1 MNTSKTLIKSSNLF
15 PVVGIGASAGGLDAF
30 KKLLKAIPEKSG
42 MAYVLVQHL
51 DPNHE
56 SLLTTLLQKV
66 TNIPVL
72 EIEDDVKVEPDH
84 IYIIPSNKML
94 LANDGI
100 LELSPRPSR
109 SNTERY
115 LPIDIFF
122 TSLAEVHQSHA
133 IGVVLSGTASDGTQ
147 GLKAIKDHGGITFAQ
162 DEVTAA
168 YDGMPTSAIQAGVV
182 DFILAPEQI
191 PQKLL
196 QIIQNINKNGMEE
209 QSDEE
214 VFKQILLLLRIR
226 KGTDFTYYKQTTIR
240 RRILRRMVLNKN
252 EEPAAYLKYIREH
265 AGELDIL
272 FQDLLIPVTSFFR
285 DPKTFDNLY
294 NSVFPVIAKN
304 KVSGEPIR
312 IWVAGCST
320 GEEAYSLAI
329 CIKEYLGD
337 SHEKVQVFATDLN
350 ERAITK
356 ARTGIYTESEVEGLT
371 PHHLQRYFTKTQ
383 GGYLINKEERD
394 MCVFAV
400 HNFLKEPPFGKMD
413 LISCRNVLIY
423 MEPYLQKKA
432 LTTFHYALNAKGYLL
447 LGKSETSSSVPDLFT
462 FVGKNDKLF
471 MRKGV
476 PGQFAQMAS
485 QPREQTTSQTGNISP
500 VTNTRMDYQKTADDI
515 LLSKYTPASVVIN
528 EAMDILHFRGST
540 SNYLEQSPGKPSHN
554 LLKMAKNGLSFELRN
569 ILHKVKKEKA
579 PFIKRNIPVQGV
591 DGRRI
596 ISIEAIP
603 LPNLVEPHYLIVFHE
618 NSLSANPRPGSKIK
632 KEDKDLLIQQLEKE
646 LAQTRD
652 DMRTISEDQEAVNE
666 ALQSA
671 NEELLSSSEE
681 LQSLNEE
688 LETSKEELQSTIEEL
703 TVVNQAMVSLNDL
716 LTIEKN
722 YAEAIVGTI
731 REPLVVLDQNLRVS
745 TANRSFYKKFQISEQ
760 SAKGISIYELG
771 NGQWDIPPLR
781 TLLEA
786 ILPEKESFFDF
797 ELVYNFSFLE
807 QRTMLLN
814 GHELL
819 KENGTE
825 KLILLAIEDITE
837 RKKTEDELEKA
848 VINSTKELRQANEE
862 LQQKNQESILSKYNK
877 LFLTAF
883 SEKFSPYKID
893 LEFFNSVVL
902 YIAELTHLD
911 YVFVGK
917 YELNDHEELYMHT
930 IALASFGKLAGNIHY
945 ALPSGSFEQEI
956 RRNQAFPLKFA
967 MEGYIGYPLF
977 DTQGKE
983 HGVIAVMHGKK
994 IEDMEM
1000 VSSILKVVA
1009 RRAEIELER
1018 IENENRLIQHNAIL
1032 LKKNEELLN
1041 MNKELESFTY
1051 VSSHDLQEPLR
1062 KIQTFIS
1069 LLMEKE
1075 DANLSE
1081 NGKDYFRRIRNAAN
1095 RMQTLIQDLLAYS
1108 RTNVTEQKFERADLN
1123 IVLKIVM
1130 EQLKDIILEKHAII
1144 TAGDLC
1150 QADIIPYQ
1158 FQQLLHNLIGNAL
1171 KFAQPGI
1178 PPQVTITSE
1187 IGPGSTFK
1195 NEKLLPKTNY
1205 CRITITD
1212 NGIGF
1217 EAEYNTKIFELFQ
1230 RLHGKGDYP
1239 GTGIG
1244 LAIVKKIVDNHNGV
1258 ITASGTLNKGAT
1270 FDVYIP
1276 AQDIQVLQ
1284 AGESIVHFHPE

>member
-1 MNTSKTLIKSSNLF
+1 MTTNKTLIKSSNLF

-30 KKLLKAIPEKSG
+30 KRLLKAIPEKSG
-42 MAYVLVQHL
+42 IAYVLVQHL
-51 DPNHE
+51 DPSHE
-56 SLLTTLLQKV
+56 SMLSALLQKV

-72 EIEDDVKVEPDH
+72 EIKDDVIVEPDH

-94 LANDGI
+94 LANDGV
-100 LELSPRPSR
+100 LELSPRPPK
-109 SNTERY
+109 SNNERY

-122 TSLAEVHQSHA
+122 ASLAEVHQSHA
-133 IGVVLSGTASDGTQ
+133 IGVVLSGTASDGTL

-162 DEVTAA
+162 DETSAA
-168 YDGMPTSAIQAGVV
+168 YDGMPSSAIQAGAV
-182 DFILAPEQI
+182 DFILTPENI

-196 QIIQNINKNGMEE
+196 EITQHINKSGTEE

-252 EEPAAYLKYIREH
+252 EVPSAYLKHIREH
-265 AGELDIL
+265 ANELDVL

-294 NSVFPVIAKN
+294 DSVFPVILKN
-304 KVSGEPIR
+304 KISGEPIR

-320 GEEAYSLAI
+320 GEEAYSFAI
-329 CIKEYLGD
+329 CIKEFLGD
-337 SHEKVQVFATDLN
+337 NLEKVQIFATDLS

-356 ARTGIYTESEVEGLT
+356 ARAGIYTKNEVEGLT
-371 PHHLQRYFTKTQ
+371 PHHLERYFTKTL

-400 HNFLKEPPFGKMD
+400 HNFLKDPPFGKID

-432 LTTFHYALNAKGYLL
+432 LTTFHYALNAKGYML

-471 MRKGV
+471 IRKGV
-476 PGQFAQMAS
+476 TGQFVQVAT
-485 QPREQTTSQTGNISP
+485 QPREPAAGHTGNTPMI
-500 VTNTRMDYQKTADDI
+500 VNTRTDFQKTADDI

-554 LLKMAKNGLSFELRN
+554 LLKMAKSGLGFELRN

-579 PFIKRNIPVQGV
+579 AVIKENIPVQGV
-591 DGRRI
+591 DGLRI
-596 ISIEAIP
+596 INIEAIL
-603 LPNLVEPHYLIVFHE
+603 LPNLVEPHYLILFHE
-618 NSLSANPRPGSKIK
+618 NSLKANSPFNSKIK

-646 LAQTRD
+646 LGQTRD

-703 TVVNQAMVSLNDL
+703 TVVNQAMVGLNDM

-722 YAEAIVGTI
+722 YAEAIVATI

-745 TANRSFYKKFQISEQ
+745 TANRSFYKKFLLNDLNT
-760 SAKGISIYELG
+760 KGVSIYELG
-771 NGQWDIPPLR
+771 NGQWDIPALR

-797 ELVYNFSFLE
+797 EVAYDFSSTE
-807 QRTMLLN
+807 QRTLLLN
-814 GHELL
+814 AHEIL

-837 RKKTEDELEKA
+837 RKKTEDDLEA
-848 VINSTKELRQANEE
+848 AIANSTKELRHANEE

-883 SEKFSPYKID
+883 SEKFSPYKIH
-893 LEFFNSVVL
+893 LEFFNSVAL
-902 YIAELTHLD
+902 YIADLTHLD

-917 YELNDHEELYMHT
+917 YEQNDQEELYMHT

-945 ALPSGSFEQEI
+945 PLPSGSFEQEI
-956 RRNQAFPLKFA
+956 RGSHAFPLKFA
-967 MEGYIGYPLF
+967 IEGYIGYPLF
-977 DTQGKE
+977 DTQGNE

-994 IEDMEM
+994 IEDTET

-1018 IENENRLIQHNAIL
+1018 IKNENRLAQHNTIL
-1032 LKKNEELLN
+1032 LKKNEELQN

-1062 KIQTFIS
+1062 KIQTFTTR
-1069 LLMEKE
+1069 LMEKE

-1081 NGKDYFRRIRNAAN
+1081 NGKDYFQRIRNAAN

-1123 IVLKIVM
+1123 IVLKIVL
-1130 EQLKDIILEKHAII
+1130 EQLKDVILEKNAII
-1144 TAGDLC
+1144 IADELC
-1150 QADIIPYQ
+1150 EADIIPYQ

-1171 KFAQPGI
+1171 KFAQPDI
-1178 PPQVTITSE
+1178 PPRITITSE
-1187 IGPGSTFK
+1187 IGHGSKFQHET
-1195 NEKLLPKTNY
+1195 LLPKKKY
-1205 CRITITD
+1205 CCITITD

-1217 EAEYNTKIFELFQ
+1217 DPTYSTKIFELFQ

-1244 LAIVKKIVDNHNGV
+1244 LAIVKKIVENHNGI
-1258 ITASGTLNKGAT
+1258 ITASGTLNVGAVFT
-1270 FDVYIP
+1270 IYIP
-1276 AQDIQVLQ
+1276 DQDIQALQ
-1284 AGESIVHFHPE
+1284 EGVSVVHFHPE